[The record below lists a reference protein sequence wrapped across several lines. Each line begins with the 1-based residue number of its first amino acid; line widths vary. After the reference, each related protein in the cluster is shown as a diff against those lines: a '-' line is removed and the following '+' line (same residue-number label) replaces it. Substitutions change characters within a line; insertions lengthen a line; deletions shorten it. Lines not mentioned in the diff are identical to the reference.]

1 MSSGA
6 NRLSQVWTEMI
17 MGLPI
22 SIHLRSSSDPAA
34 LMVAV
39 ESAFARLREADLRF
53 SPYRHDSELTKYVL
67 GEFELEFA
75 SAAFRSVLN
84 LAETA
89 RQFTDG
95 AFDVRAGGT
104 LDPSG
109 LVKGW
114 AAEQAA
120 QTLPANHYLNAGGD
134 ITMHSTSMPWRIGIE
149 HPEDPTGLLA
159 VVSLGTGGIAT
170 SGSTH
175 RGTHHRPDHRRSGPG
190 HQASHRH
197 RPQPDERGHLGD
209 CAGRKGTAH
218 LGPRRRAPQQN
229 GERRIPGATGHRRR
243 HPVCHR
249 RVLLVLRSRPAEAA
263 CNPSQGQIA
272 ER

>member
-53 SPYRHDSELTKYVL
+53 SPYRQDSELTKYVL

-175 RGTHHRPDHRRSGPG
+175 RGTHIIDPTTGDPARGIKQATVIGPSLMSADIWATALVARGLRILDLADELLSRMVNGGYQALLATDDGTLYATDGFCSFYAPD
-190 HQASHRH
+190 
-197 RPQPDERGHLGD
+197 QP
-209 CAGRKGTAH
+209 K
-218 LGPRRRAPQQN
+218 PR
-229 GERRIPGATGHRRR
+229 AT
-243 HPVCHR
+243 
-249 RVLLVLRSRPAEAA
+249 LLKVR
-263 CNPSQGQIA
+263 
-272 ER
+272 